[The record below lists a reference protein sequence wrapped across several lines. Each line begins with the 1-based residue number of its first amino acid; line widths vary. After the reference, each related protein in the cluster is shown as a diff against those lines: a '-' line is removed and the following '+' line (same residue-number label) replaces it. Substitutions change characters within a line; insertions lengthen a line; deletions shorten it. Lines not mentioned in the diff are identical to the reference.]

1 MNLASILSFLSA
13 QAEQIPTP
21 QIPVSEVST
30 QSFWKG
36 LEGLSF
42 DELIQKMVNGL
53 ISFGLKVAIAVLVF
67 YVGRYII
74 RKLYKMVYNV
84 MTHRHID
91 QSLTTFVLSLI
102 RMVLYFILVI
112 SIIGI
117 LGLETS
123 SFLAIFASA
132 GVAIGMAL
140 SGTLQNF
147 AGGVL
152 ILLLKPYKVGDF
164 IEVNGFTGT
173 VKSIQLFNTVIN
185 TVDNKAIILPN
196 GALSTGSIN
205 NYSLESYRRVDWTVC
220 LAYGTDLDKAKEY
233 LDKSGVNTDGLKL
246 TVTYMNGFD
255 EYASALQLYQVNL
268 KQLGISLELRSMEW
282 DQQWAQAQNTDPK
295 DRQDMFVFIWWPDYA
310 DPVSWFQSLLHSED
324 QIVYN
329 LSYLNDPELDAVI
342 DDAIEKTVTDRA
354 AAEADYVQAQK
365 IVADNAYILNLY
377 DQLHTFVINNGI
389 QGVSEN
395 PSYSNAILYYN
406 VTTK

>member
-13 QAEQIPTP
+13 QADQIPAP
-21 QIPVSEVST
+21 QIPMSEVST

-53 ISFGLKVAIAVLVF
+53 ISFGLKVGIAILVF

-164 IEVNGFTGT
+164 IEVNGYTGT

-220 LAYGTDLDKAKEY
+220 LAYGTDLDKAKEALMEIVQSDPRVVKKY
-233 LDKSGVNTDGLKL
+233 IEDDEMYKQQNLIDKRVVSVQNKVERPPFVGLNEMADSSINFVVRAWTHASNYWPLYFDINERIYKELPEKGFSFPFPQMDVHLD
-246 TVTYMNGFD
+246 
-255 EYASALQLYQVNL
+255 
-268 KQLGISLELRSMEW
+268 
-282 DQQWAQAQNTDPK
+282 
-295 DRQDMFVFIWWPDYA
+295 
-310 DPVSWFQSLLHSED
+310 H
-324 QIVYN
+324 
-329 LSYLNDPELDAVI
+329 
-342 DDAIEKTVTDRA
+342 
-354 AAEADYVQAQK
+354 
-365 IVADNAYILNLY
+365 NA
-377 DQLHTFVINNGI
+377 
-389 QGVSEN
+389 
-395 PSYSNAILYYN
+395 
-406 VTTK
+406 

>member
-1 MNLASILSFLSA
+1 MNLASILNFLSA
-13 QAEQIPTP
+13 QAEQIPAP
-21 QIPVSEVST
+21 QIPVPEVSN

-53 ISFGLKVAIAVLVF
+53 ISFGLKVGIAILVF

-164 IEVNGFTGT
+164 IEVNGYTGT

-220 LAYGTDLDKAKEY
+220 LAYGTDLDKAK
-233 LDKSGVNTDGLKL
+233 D
-246 TVTYMNGFD
+246 
-255 EYASALQLYQVNL
+255 AL
-268 KQLGISLELRSMEW
+268 MEIV
-282 DQQWAQAQNTDPK
+282 Q
-295 DRQDMFVFIWWPDYA
+295 A
-310 DPVSWFQSLLHSED
+310 DPRVVKKYIEDDELYKQQNLIDKRVVSVQNKVERPPF
-324 QIVYN
+324 VG
-329 LSYLNDPELDAVI
+329 LNEMADSSINFVVRAWTHASNYWPLYFDINERIYKELPEKGFSFPFPQMDVHLD
-342 DDAIEKTVTDRA
+342 
-354 AAEADYVQAQK
+354 
-365 IVADNAYILNLY
+365 
-377 DQLHTFVINNGI
+377 H
-389 QGVSEN
+389 
-395 PSYSNAILYYN
+395 N
-406 VTTK
+406 V

>member
-1 MNLASILSFLSA
+1 MNLASILNFLSA
-13 QAEQIPTP
+13 QAEQIPAP
-21 QIPVSEVST
+21 QIPVPEVSN

-36 LEGLSF
+36 LEGLSL

-53 ISFGLKVAIAVLVF
+53 ISFGLKVGIAILVF

-164 IEVNGFTGT
+164 IEVNGYTGT

-196 GALSTGSIN
+196 GALSTSSIN

-220 LAYGTDLDKAKEY
+220 LAYGTDLDKAK
-233 LDKSGVNTDGLKL
+233 D
-246 TVTYMNGFD
+246 
-255 EYASALQLYQVNL
+255 AL
-268 KQLGISLELRSMEW
+268 MEIV
-282 DQQWAQAQNTDPK
+282 Q
-295 DRQDMFVFIWWPDYA
+295 A
-310 DPVSWFQSLLHSED
+310 DPRVVKKYIEDDELYKQQNLIDKRVVSVQNKVERPPF
-324 QIVYN
+324 VG
-329 LSYLNDPELDAVI
+329 LNEMADSSINFVVRAWTHASNYWPLYFDINERIYKELPEKGFSFPFPQMDVHLD
-342 DDAIEKTVTDRA
+342 
-354 AAEADYVQAQK
+354 
-365 IVADNAYILNLY
+365 
-377 DQLHTFVINNGI
+377 H
-389 QGVSEN
+389 
-395 PSYSNAILYYN
+395 N
-406 VTTK
+406 V

>member
-13 QAEQIPTP
+13 QAEQIPVP
-21 QIPVSEVST
+21 QIPVPEVSN

-36 LEGLSF
+36 LEVLSL

-53 ISFGLKVAIAVLVF
+53 ISFGLKVGIAILVF

-164 IEVNGFTGT
+164 IEVNGYTGT

-220 LAYGTDLDKAKEY
+220 LAYGTDLDKAKETLMEIVQSDPRVVKKY
-233 LDKSGVNTDGLKL
+233 IEDDELYKQQNLIDKRVVSVQNKVERPPFVGLNEMADSSINFVVRAWTHASNYWPLYFDINERIYKELPEKGFSFPFPQMDVHLD
-246 TVTYMNGFD
+246 
-255 EYASALQLYQVNL
+255 
-268 KQLGISLELRSMEW
+268 
-282 DQQWAQAQNTDPK
+282 
-295 DRQDMFVFIWWPDYA
+295 
-310 DPVSWFQSLLHSED
+310 H
-324 QIVYN
+324 
-329 LSYLNDPELDAVI
+329 
-342 DDAIEKTVTDRA
+342 
-354 AAEADYVQAQK
+354 
-365 IVADNAYILNLY
+365 
-377 DQLHTFVINNGI
+377 
-389 QGVSEN
+389 
-395 PSYSNAILYYN
+395 N
-406 VTTK
+406 V

>member
-13 QAEQIPTP
+13 QADQIPAP
-21 QIPVSEVST
+21 QIPVPEVSN

-53 ISFGLKVAIAVLVF
+53 ISFGLKVGIAILVF

-84 MTHRHID
+84 MTHRNID

-164 IEVNGFTGT
+164 IEVNGYTGT

-220 LAYGTDLDKAKEY
+220 LAYGTDLDKAKEALMEIVQSDPRVVKKY
-233 LDKSGVNTDGLKL
+233 IEDDEMYKQQNLIDKRVVSVQNKVERPPFVGLNEMADSSINFVVRAWTHASNYWPLYFDINERIFKELPEKGFSFPFPQMDVHLD
-246 TVTYMNGFD
+246 
-255 EYASALQLYQVNL
+255 
-268 KQLGISLELRSMEW
+268 
-282 DQQWAQAQNTDPK
+282 
-295 DRQDMFVFIWWPDYA
+295 
-310 DPVSWFQSLLHSED
+310 H
-324 QIVYN
+324 
-329 LSYLNDPELDAVI
+329 
-342 DDAIEKTVTDRA
+342 
-354 AAEADYVQAQK
+354 
-365 IVADNAYILNLY
+365 NA
-377 DQLHTFVINNGI
+377 
-389 QGVSEN
+389 
-395 PSYSNAILYYN
+395 
-406 VTTK
+406 

>member
-13 QAEQIPTP
+13 QADQIPAP
-21 QIPVSEVST
+21 QIPVPEVSN

-53 ISFGLKVAIAVLVF
+53 ISFGLKVGIAILVF

-84 MTHRHID
+84 MTHRNID

-132 GVAIGMAL
+132 GVAIGMAP
-140 SGTLQNF
+140 SGTFQNF

-164 IEVNGFTGT
+164 IEVNGYTGT

-220 LAYGTDLDKAKEY
+220 LAYGTDLDKAKEALMEIVQSDPRVVKKY
-233 LDKSGVNTDGLKL
+233 IEDDEMYKQQNLIDKRVVSVQNKVERPPFVGLNEMADSSINFVVRAWTHASNYWPLYFDINERIYKEPPEKGFSFPFPQMDVHLD
-246 TVTYMNGFD
+246 
-255 EYASALQLYQVNL
+255 
-268 KQLGISLELRSMEW
+268 
-282 DQQWAQAQNTDPK
+282 
-295 DRQDMFVFIWWPDYA
+295 
-310 DPVSWFQSLLHSED
+310 H
-324 QIVYN
+324 
-329 LSYLNDPELDAVI
+329 
-342 DDAIEKTVTDRA
+342 
-354 AAEADYVQAQK
+354 
-365 IVADNAYILNLY
+365 NA
-377 DQLHTFVINNGI
+377 
-389 QGVSEN
+389 
-395 PSYSNAILYYN
+395 
-406 VTTK
+406 

>member
-13 QAEQIPTP
+13 QAEQIPVP
-21 QIPVSEVST
+21 QIPVPEVSN

-36 LEGLSF
+36 LEGLSL

-53 ISFGLKVAIAVLVF
+53 ISFGLKVGIAILVF

-164 IEVNGFTGT
+164 IEVNGYTGT

-220 LAYGTDLDKAKEY
+220 LAYGTDLDKAKETLMEIVQSDPRVVKKY
-233 LDKSGVNTDGLKL
+233 IEDDELYKQQNLIDKRVVSVQNKVERPPFVGLNEMADSSINFVVRAWTHASNYWPLYFDINERIYKELPEKGFSFPFPQMDVHLD
-246 TVTYMNGFD
+246 
-255 EYASALQLYQVNL
+255 
-268 KQLGISLELRSMEW
+268 
-282 DQQWAQAQNTDPK
+282 
-295 DRQDMFVFIWWPDYA
+295 
-310 DPVSWFQSLLHSED
+310 H
-324 QIVYN
+324 
-329 LSYLNDPELDAVI
+329 
-342 DDAIEKTVTDRA
+342 
-354 AAEADYVQAQK
+354 
-365 IVADNAYILNLY
+365 
-377 DQLHTFVINNGI
+377 
-389 QGVSEN
+389 
-395 PSYSNAILYYN
+395 N
-406 VTTK
+406 V

>member
-1 MNLASILSFLSA
+1 MNLTSILSFLSA
-13 QAEQIPTP
+13 QTDQIPAP
-21 QIPVSEVST
+21 QIPVPEVSN

-53 ISFGLKVAIAVLVF
+53 ISFGLKVGIAILVF

-164 IEVNGFTGT
+164 IEVNGYTGT

-205 NYSLESYRRVDWTVC
+205 NYSLESYRRVDWTLC
-220 LAYGTDLDKAKEY
+220 LAYGTDLDKAKETLMEIVQSDPRVVKKY
-233 LDKSGVNTDGLKL
+233 IEDDELYKQQNLIDKRVVSVQNKVERPPFVGLNEMADSSINFVVRAWTHASNYWPLYFDINERIYKELPEKGFSFPFPQMDVHLD
-246 TVTYMNGFD
+246 
-255 EYASALQLYQVNL
+255 
-268 KQLGISLELRSMEW
+268 
-282 DQQWAQAQNTDPK
+282 
-295 DRQDMFVFIWWPDYA
+295 
-310 DPVSWFQSLLHSED
+310 H
-324 QIVYN
+324 
-329 LSYLNDPELDAVI
+329 
-342 DDAIEKTVTDRA
+342 
-354 AAEADYVQAQK
+354 
-365 IVADNAYILNLY
+365 
-377 DQLHTFVINNGI
+377 
-389 QGVSEN
+389 
-395 PSYSNAILYYN
+395 N
-406 VTTK
+406 V

>member
-13 QAEQIPTP
+13 QAEQIPVP
-21 QIPVSEVST
+21 QIPVPEVSN

-36 LEGLSF
+36 LEGLSLG
-42 DELIQKMVNGL
+42 ELIQKMVNGM
-53 ISFGLKVAIAVLVF
+53 ISFGLKVGIAILVF

-164 IEVNGFTGT
+164 IEVNGYTGT

-220 LAYGTDLDKAKEY
+220 LAYGTDLDKAKETLMEIVQSDPRVVKKY
-233 LDKSGVNTDGLKL
+233 IEDDELYKQQNLIDKRVVSVQNKVERPPFVGLNEMADSSINFVVRAWTHASNYWPLYFDINERIYKELPEKGFSFPFPQMDVHLD
-246 TVTYMNGFD
+246 
-255 EYASALQLYQVNL
+255 
-268 KQLGISLELRSMEW
+268 
-282 DQQWAQAQNTDPK
+282 
-295 DRQDMFVFIWWPDYA
+295 
-310 DPVSWFQSLLHSED
+310 H
-324 QIVYN
+324 
-329 LSYLNDPELDAVI
+329 
-342 DDAIEKTVTDRA
+342 
-354 AAEADYVQAQK
+354 
-365 IVADNAYILNLY
+365 
-377 DQLHTFVINNGI
+377 
-389 QGVSEN
+389 
-395 PSYSNAILYYN
+395 N
-406 VTTK
+406 V

>member
-1 MNLASILSFLSA
+1 MNLASILNFLSA
-13 QAEQIPTP
+13 QADQIPVP
-21 QIPVSEVST
+21 QIPVPEVSN

-53 ISFGLKVAIAVLVF
+53 ISFGLKVGIAILVF

-196 GALSTGSIN
+196 GALSTSSIN

-220 LAYGTDLDKAKEY
+220 LAYGTDLDKAK
-233 LDKSGVNTDGLKL
+233 D
-246 TVTYMNGFD
+246 
-255 EYASALQLYQVNL
+255 AL
-268 KQLGISLELRSMEW
+268 MEIV
-282 DQQWAQAQNTDPK
+282 Q
-295 DRQDMFVFIWWPDYA
+295 A
-310 DPVSWFQSLLHSED
+310 DPRVVKKYIEDDELYKQQNLIDKRVVSVQNKVERPPF
-324 QIVYN
+324 VG
-329 LSYLNDPELDAVI
+329 LNEMADSSINFVVRAWTHASNYWPLYFDINERIYKELPEKGFSFPFPQMDVHLD
-342 DDAIEKTVTDRA
+342 
-354 AAEADYVQAQK
+354 
-365 IVADNAYILNLY
+365 
-377 DQLHTFVINNGI
+377 H
-389 QGVSEN
+389 
-395 PSYSNAILYYN
+395 N
-406 VTTK
+406 V

>member
-1 MNLASILSFLSA
+1 MNLASILNFLSA
-13 QAEQIPTP
+13 QADQIPVP
-21 QIPVSEVST
+21 QIPVPEVSN

-36 LEGLSF
+36 LEGLSL

-53 ISFGLKVAIAVLVF
+53 ISFGLKVGIAILVF

-164 IEVNGFTGT
+164 IEVNGYTGT

-220 LAYGTDLDKAKEY
+220 LAYGTDLDKAKE
-233 LDKSGVNTDGLKL
+233 
-246 TVTYMNGFD
+246 
-255 EYASALQLYQVNL
+255 AL
-268 KQLGISLELRSMEW
+268 MEIV
-282 DQQWAQAQNTDPK
+282 Q
-295 DRQDMFVFIWWPDYA
+295 A
-310 DPVSWFQSLLHSED
+310 DPRVVKKYIEDDELYKQQNLIDKRVVSVQNKVERPPF
-324 QIVYN
+324 VG
-329 LSYLNDPELDAVI
+329 LNEMADSSINFVVRAWTHASNYWPLYFDINERIYKELPEKGFSFPFPQMDVHLD
-342 DDAIEKTVTDRA
+342 
-354 AAEADYVQAQK
+354 
-365 IVADNAYILNLY
+365 
-377 DQLHTFVINNGI
+377 H
-389 QGVSEN
+389 
-395 PSYSNAILYYN
+395 N
-406 VTTK
+406 V

>member
-13 QAEQIPTP
+13 QADQIPAP

-53 ISFGLKVAIAVLVF
+53 ISFGLKVGIAILVF

-164 IEVNGFTGT
+164 IEVNGYTGT

-220 LAYGTDLDKAKEY
+220 LAYGTDLDKAKEALMEIVQSDPRVVKKY
-233 LDKSGVNTDGLKL
+233 IEDDEMYKQQNLIDKRVVSVQNKVERPPFVGLNEMADSSINFVVRAWTHASNYWPLYFDINERIYKELPEKGFSFPFPQMDVHLD
-246 TVTYMNGFD
+246 
-255 EYASALQLYQVNL
+255 
-268 KQLGISLELRSMEW
+268 
-282 DQQWAQAQNTDPK
+282 
-295 DRQDMFVFIWWPDYA
+295 
-310 DPVSWFQSLLHSED
+310 H
-324 QIVYN
+324 
-329 LSYLNDPELDAVI
+329 
-342 DDAIEKTVTDRA
+342 
-354 AAEADYVQAQK
+354 
-365 IVADNAYILNLY
+365 NA
-377 DQLHTFVINNGI
+377 
-389 QGVSEN
+389 
-395 PSYSNAILYYN
+395 
-406 VTTK
+406 

>member
-1 MNLASILSFLSA
+1 MNLASILCFLSA

-53 ISFGLKVAIAVLVF
+53 ISFGLKVGIAILVF

-220 LAYGTDLDKAKEY
+220 LAYGTDLDKAKEALMEIVQSDPRVVKKY
-233 LDKSGVNTDGLKL
+233 IEDDEMYKQQNLIDKRVVSVQNKVERPPFVGLNEMADSSINFVVRAWTHASNYWPLYFDINERIYKELPEKGFSFPFPQMDVHLD
-246 TVTYMNGFD
+246 
-255 EYASALQLYQVNL
+255 
-268 KQLGISLELRSMEW
+268 
-282 DQQWAQAQNTDPK
+282 
-295 DRQDMFVFIWWPDYA
+295 
-310 DPVSWFQSLLHSED
+310 H
-324 QIVYN
+324 
-329 LSYLNDPELDAVI
+329 
-342 DDAIEKTVTDRA
+342 
-354 AAEADYVQAQK
+354 
-365 IVADNAYILNLY
+365 
-377 DQLHTFVINNGI
+377 
-389 QGVSEN
+389 
-395 PSYSNAILYYN
+395 N
-406 VTTK
+406 V

>member
-1 MNLASILSFLSA
+1 MNLTSILSFLSA
-13 QAEQIPTP
+13 QTDQIPAP
-21 QIPVSEVST
+21 QIPVPEVSN

-53 ISFGLKVAIAVLVF
+53 ISFGLKVGIAILVF

-164 IEVNGFTGT
+164 IEVNGYTGT

-220 LAYGTDLDKAKEY
+220 LAYGTDLDKAKETLMEIVQSDPRVVKKY
-233 LDKSGVNTDGLKL
+233 IEDDELYKQQNLIDKRVVSVQNKVERPPFVGLNEMADSSINFVVLAWTHASNYWPLYFDINERIYKELPEKGFSFPFPQMDVHLD
-246 TVTYMNGFD
+246 
-255 EYASALQLYQVNL
+255 
-268 KQLGISLELRSMEW
+268 
-282 DQQWAQAQNTDPK
+282 
-295 DRQDMFVFIWWPDYA
+295 
-310 DPVSWFQSLLHSED
+310 H
-324 QIVYN
+324 
-329 LSYLNDPELDAVI
+329 
-342 DDAIEKTVTDRA
+342 
-354 AAEADYVQAQK
+354 
-365 IVADNAYILNLY
+365 
-377 DQLHTFVINNGI
+377 
-389 QGVSEN
+389 
-395 PSYSNAILYYN
+395 N
-406 VTTK
+406 V

>member
-13 QAEQIPTP
+13 QADQIPAP
-21 QIPVSEVST
+21 QIPVPEVSN

-164 IEVNGFTGT
+164 IEVNGYTGT

-220 LAYGTDLDKAKEY
+220 LAYGTDLDKAKEALMEIVQSDPRVVKKY
-233 LDKSGVNTDGLKL
+233 IEDDEMYKQQNLIDKRVVSVQNKVERPPFVGLNEMADSSINFVVRAWTHASNYWPLYFDINERIYKELPEKGFSFPFPQMDVHLD
-246 TVTYMNGFD
+246 
-255 EYASALQLYQVNL
+255 
-268 KQLGISLELRSMEW
+268 
-282 DQQWAQAQNTDPK
+282 
-295 DRQDMFVFIWWPDYA
+295 
-310 DPVSWFQSLLHSED
+310 H
-324 QIVYN
+324 
-329 LSYLNDPELDAVI
+329 
-342 DDAIEKTVTDRA
+342 
-354 AAEADYVQAQK
+354 
-365 IVADNAYILNLY
+365 NA
-377 DQLHTFVINNGI
+377 
-389 QGVSEN
+389 
-395 PSYSNAILYYN
+395 
-406 VTTK
+406 

>member
-13 QAEQIPTP
+13 QADQIPAP
-21 QIPVSEVST
+21 QIPVPEVSN

-53 ISFGLKVAIAVLVF
+53 ISFGLKVGIAILVF

-220 LAYGTDLDKAKEY
+220 LAYGTDLDKAKE
-233 LDKSGVNTDGLKL
+233 
-246 TVTYMNGFD
+246 
-255 EYASALQLYQVNL
+255 AL
-268 KQLGISLELRSMEW
+268 MEIV
-282 DQQWAQAQNTDPK
+282 Q
-295 DRQDMFVFIWWPDYA
+295 A
-310 DPVSWFQSLLHSED
+310 DPRVVKKYIEDDELYKQQNLIDKRVVSVQNKVERPPF
-324 QIVYN
+324 VG
-329 LSYLNDPELDAVI
+329 LNEMADSSINFVVRAWTHASNYWPLYFDINERIYKELPEKGFSFPFPQMDVHLD
-342 DDAIEKTVTDRA
+342 
-354 AAEADYVQAQK
+354 
-365 IVADNAYILNLY
+365 
-377 DQLHTFVINNGI
+377 H
-389 QGVSEN
+389 
-395 PSYSNAILYYN
+395 N
-406 VTTK
+406 V

>member
-13 QAEQIPTP
+13 QADQLPAP
-21 QIPVSEVST
+21 PS
-30 QSFWKG
+30 WKA

-53 ISFGLKVAIAVLVF
+53 ISFGLKVGIAILVF

-84 MTHRHID
+84 MTHRNID

-164 IEVNGFTGT
+164 IEVNGYTGT

-220 LAYGTDLDKAKEY
+220 LAYGTDLDKAKEALMEIVQSDPRVVKKY
-233 LDKSGVNTDGLKL
+233 IEDDEMYKQQNLIDKRVVSVQNKVERPPFVGLNEMADSSINFVVRAWTHASNYWPLYFDINERIYKELPEKGFSFPFPQMDVHLD
-246 TVTYMNGFD
+246 
-255 EYASALQLYQVNL
+255 
-268 KQLGISLELRSMEW
+268 
-282 DQQWAQAQNTDPK
+282 
-295 DRQDMFVFIWWPDYA
+295 
-310 DPVSWFQSLLHSED
+310 H
-324 QIVYN
+324 
-329 LSYLNDPELDAVI
+329 
-342 DDAIEKTVTDRA
+342 
-354 AAEADYVQAQK
+354 
-365 IVADNAYILNLY
+365 NA
-377 DQLHTFVINNGI
+377 
-389 QGVSEN
+389 
-395 PSYSNAILYYN
+395 
-406 VTTK
+406 

>member
-13 QAEQIPTP
+13 QADQIPAP

-53 ISFGLKVAIAVLVF
+53 ISFGLKVGIAILVF

-164 IEVNGFTGT
+164 IEVNGYTGT

-220 LAYGTDLDKAKEY
+220 LAYGTDLDKAKEALMEIVQSDPRVVKKY
-233 LDKSGVNTDGLKL
+233 IEDDEMYKQQNLIDKRVVSVQNKVERPPFVGLNEMADSSINFVVRAWTHASNYWPLYFDINERIYKELPERGFSFPFPQMDVHLD
-246 TVTYMNGFD
+246 
-255 EYASALQLYQVNL
+255 
-268 KQLGISLELRSMEW
+268 
-282 DQQWAQAQNTDPK
+282 
-295 DRQDMFVFIWWPDYA
+295 
-310 DPVSWFQSLLHSED
+310 H
-324 QIVYN
+324 
-329 LSYLNDPELDAVI
+329 
-342 DDAIEKTVTDRA
+342 
-354 AAEADYVQAQK
+354 
-365 IVADNAYILNLY
+365 NA
-377 DQLHTFVINNGI
+377 
-389 QGVSEN
+389 
-395 PSYSNAILYYN
+395 
-406 VTTK
+406 

>member
-13 QAEQIPTP
+13 QADQIPAP
-21 QIPVSEVST
+21 QIPVPEVSN

-53 ISFGLKVAIAVLVF
+53 ISFGLKVGIAILVF

-84 MTHRHID
+84 MTHRNID

-164 IEVNGFTGT
+164 IEVNGYTGT

-220 LAYGTDLDKAKEY
+220 LAYGTDLDKAKEALMEIVQSDPRVVKKY
-233 LDKSGVNTDGLKL
+233 IEDDEMYKQQNLIDKRVVSVQNKVERPPFVGLNEMADSSINFVVRAWTHASNYWPLYFDINERIYKELPEEGFSFPFPQMDVHLD
-246 TVTYMNGFD
+246 
-255 EYASALQLYQVNL
+255 
-268 KQLGISLELRSMEW
+268 
-282 DQQWAQAQNTDPK
+282 
-295 DRQDMFVFIWWPDYA
+295 
-310 DPVSWFQSLLHSED
+310 H
-324 QIVYN
+324 
-329 LSYLNDPELDAVI
+329 
-342 DDAIEKTVTDRA
+342 
-354 AAEADYVQAQK
+354 
-365 IVADNAYILNLY
+365 NA
-377 DQLHTFVINNGI
+377 
-389 QGVSEN
+389 
-395 PSYSNAILYYN
+395 
-406 VTTK
+406 

>member
-13 QAEQIPTP
+13 QADQIPAP
-21 QIPVSEVST
+21 QIPVPEVSN

-220 LAYGTDLDKAKEY
+220 LAYGTNLDKAKE
-233 LDKSGVNTDGLKL
+233 
-246 TVTYMNGFD
+246 
-255 EYASALQLYQVNL
+255 AL
-268 KQLGISLELRSMEW
+268 MEIV
-282 DQQWAQAQNTDPK
+282 Q
-295 DRQDMFVFIWWPDYA
+295 A
-310 DPVSWFQSLLHSED
+310 DPRVVKKYIEDDELYKQQNLIDKRVVSVQNKVERPPF
-324 QIVYN
+324 VG
-329 LSYLNDPELDAVI
+329 LNEMADSSINFVVRAWTHASNYWPLYFDINERIYKELPEKGFSFPFPQMDVHLD
-342 DDAIEKTVTDRA
+342 
-354 AAEADYVQAQK
+354 
-365 IVADNAYILNLY
+365 
-377 DQLHTFVINNGI
+377 H
-389 QGVSEN
+389 
-395 PSYSNAILYYN
+395 N
-406 VTTK
+406 V

>member
-1 MNLASILSFLSA
+1 MNVTSILSFLSA
-13 QAEQIPTP
+13 QTDQIPAP
-21 QIPVSEVST
+21 QIPVPEVSN

-53 ISFGLKVAIAVLVF
+53 ISFGLKVGIAILVF

-164 IEVNGFTGT
+164 IEVNGYTGT

-220 LAYGTDLDKAKEY
+220 LAYGTDLDKAKETLMEIVQSDPRVVKKY
-233 LDKSGVNTDGLKL
+233 IEDDELYKQQNLIDKRVVSVQNKVERPPFVGLNEMADSSINFVVRAWTHASNYWPLYFDINERIYKELPEKGFSFPFPQMDVHLD
-246 TVTYMNGFD
+246 
-255 EYASALQLYQVNL
+255 
-268 KQLGISLELRSMEW
+268 
-282 DQQWAQAQNTDPK
+282 
-295 DRQDMFVFIWWPDYA
+295 
-310 DPVSWFQSLLHSED
+310 H
-324 QIVYN
+324 
-329 LSYLNDPELDAVI
+329 
-342 DDAIEKTVTDRA
+342 
-354 AAEADYVQAQK
+354 
-365 IVADNAYILNLY
+365 
-377 DQLHTFVINNGI
+377 
-389 QGVSEN
+389 
-395 PSYSNAILYYN
+395 N
-406 VTTK
+406 V

>member
-1 MNLASILSFLSA
+1 MNLTSILSFLSA
-13 QAEQIPTP
+13 QTDQIPAP
-21 QIPVSEVST
+21 QIPVPEVSN
-30 QSFWKG
+30 QSLWKG

-53 ISFGLKVAIAVLVF
+53 ISFGLKVGIAILVF

-164 IEVNGFTGT
+164 IEVNGYTGT

-220 LAYGTDLDKAKEY
+220 LAYGTDLDKAKETLMEIVQSDPRVVKKY
-233 LDKSGVNTDGLKL
+233 IEDDELYKQQNLIDKRVVSVQNKVERPPFVGLNEMADSSINFVVRAWTHASNYWPLYFDINERIYKELPEKGFSFPFPQMDVHLD
-246 TVTYMNGFD
+246 
-255 EYASALQLYQVNL
+255 
-268 KQLGISLELRSMEW
+268 
-282 DQQWAQAQNTDPK
+282 
-295 DRQDMFVFIWWPDYA
+295 
-310 DPVSWFQSLLHSED
+310 H
-324 QIVYN
+324 
-329 LSYLNDPELDAVI
+329 
-342 DDAIEKTVTDRA
+342 
-354 AAEADYVQAQK
+354 
-365 IVADNAYILNLY
+365 
-377 DQLHTFVINNGI
+377 
-389 QGVSEN
+389 
-395 PSYSNAILYYN
+395 N
-406 VTTK
+406 V

>member
-13 QAEQIPTP
+13 QAEQIPVP
-21 QIPVSEVST
+21 QIPVPEVSN

-36 LEGLSF
+36 LEGLSL
-42 DELIQKMVNGL
+42 DELIQKMVNGM
-53 ISFGLKVAIAVLVF
+53 ISFGLKVGIAILVF

-164 IEVNGFTGT
+164 IEVNGYTGT

-220 LAYGTDLDKAKEY
+220 LAYGTDLDKAKETLMEIVQSDPRVVKKY
-233 LDKSGVNTDGLKL
+233 IEDDELYKQQNLIDKRVVSVQNKVERPPFVGLNEMADSSINFVVRAWTHASNYWPLYFDINERIYKELPEKGFSFPFPQMDVHLD
-246 TVTYMNGFD
+246 
-255 EYASALQLYQVNL
+255 
-268 KQLGISLELRSMEW
+268 
-282 DQQWAQAQNTDPK
+282 
-295 DRQDMFVFIWWPDYA
+295 
-310 DPVSWFQSLLHSED
+310 H
-324 QIVYN
+324 
-329 LSYLNDPELDAVI
+329 
-342 DDAIEKTVTDRA
+342 
-354 AAEADYVQAQK
+354 
-365 IVADNAYILNLY
+365 
-377 DQLHTFVINNGI
+377 
-389 QGVSEN
+389 
-395 PSYSNAILYYN
+395 N
-406 VTTK
+406 V

>member
-13 QAEQIPTP
+13 QADQIPAP
-21 QIPVSEVST
+21 QIPVPEVSKE
-30 QSFWKG
+30 SFWKG

-220 LAYGTDLDKAKEY
+220 LAYGTDLDKAKE
-233 LDKSGVNTDGLKL
+233 
-246 TVTYMNGFD
+246 
-255 EYASALQLYQVNL
+255 AL
-268 KQLGISLELRSMEW
+268 MEIV
-282 DQQWAQAQNTDPK
+282 Q
-295 DRQDMFVFIWWPDYA
+295 A
-310 DPVSWFQSLLHSED
+310 DPRVVKKYIEDDELYKQQNLIDKRVVSVQNKVERPPF
-324 QIVYN
+324 VG
-329 LSYLNDPELDAVI
+329 LNEMADSSINFVVRAWTHASNYWPLYFDINERIYKELPEKGFSFPFPQMDVHLD
-342 DDAIEKTVTDRA
+342 
-354 AAEADYVQAQK
+354 
-365 IVADNAYILNLY
+365 
-377 DQLHTFVINNGI
+377 H
-389 QGVSEN
+389 
-395 PSYSNAILYYN
+395 N
-406 VTTK
+406 V

>member
-1 MNLASILSFLSA
+1 MNLTSILSFLSA
-13 QAEQIPTP
+13 QTDQIPAP
-21 QIPVSEVST
+21 QIPVPEVSN

-53 ISFGLKVAIAVLVF
+53 ISFGLKVGIAILVF

-220 LAYGTDLDKAKEY
+220 LAYGTDLDKAKETLMEIVQSDPRVVKKY
-233 LDKSGVNTDGLKL
+233 IEDDELYKQQNLIDKRVVSVQNKVERPPFVGLNEMADSSINFVVRAWTHASNYWPLYFDINERIYKELPEKGFSFPFPQMDVHLD
-246 TVTYMNGFD
+246 
-255 EYASALQLYQVNL
+255 
-268 KQLGISLELRSMEW
+268 
-282 DQQWAQAQNTDPK
+282 
-295 DRQDMFVFIWWPDYA
+295 
-310 DPVSWFQSLLHSED
+310 H
-324 QIVYN
+324 
-329 LSYLNDPELDAVI
+329 
-342 DDAIEKTVTDRA
+342 
-354 AAEADYVQAQK
+354 
-365 IVADNAYILNLY
+365 
-377 DQLHTFVINNGI
+377 
-389 QGVSEN
+389 
-395 PSYSNAILYYN
+395 N
-406 VTTK
+406 V